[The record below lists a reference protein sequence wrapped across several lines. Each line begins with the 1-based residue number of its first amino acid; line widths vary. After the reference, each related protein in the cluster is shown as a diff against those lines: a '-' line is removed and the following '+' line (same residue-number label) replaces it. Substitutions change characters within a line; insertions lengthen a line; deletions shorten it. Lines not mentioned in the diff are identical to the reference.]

1 MESGRLYKL
10 AAFTNR
16 YDGGNPAGVWIGE
29 KLPNSG
35 IMHSNLIDG
44 KFEHNLFKLSYTG
57 V

>member
-16 YDGGNPAGVWIGE
+16 PDGGYPAGVWIGE

-35 IMHSNLIDG
+35 MMHSNLMDG
-44 KFEHNLFKLSYTG
+44 KFEHNFFKLTYSG